1 MLPKIVLIV
10 VRPMGHVAAQCGII
24 RKRRHRLRAVKLM
37 HLKRTTKRWIGRRA
51 DMLWPL
57 THDRRCDATLWRE
70 RCAICIV
77 AVVLILLA
85 PRSSSYLSCLF
96 FLPLF
101 GLFSFYGFFGAPTAR
116 AG

>member
-10 VRPMGHVAAQCGII
+10 ALPMGHVAAQCGII

-37 HLKRTTKRWIGRRA
+37 HLEGTTKRWIGRRA

-77 AVVLILLA
+77 AVVLILPSLQ
-85 PRSSSYLSCLF
+85 RSKKV
-96 FLPLF
+96 
-101 GLFSFYGFFGAPTAR
+101 
-116 AG
+116 